1 MSRKIGKQ
9 IVYLYGKNIPKS
21 GKTVFEFGGIKM
33 CHRSIGA
40 DKSDLLI
47 HVDSKIV
54 VRSYPAKTDRSVVLD
69 DMAYNVK
76 KIEHFLHHPESYDV
90 QPKPDAVKIKKDDED
105 VVYDMPREPS
115 YSRSGN
121 YAHLN
126 KDADEPIKKYN
137 MRNQKW

>member
-137 MRNQKW
+137 QKDFRW